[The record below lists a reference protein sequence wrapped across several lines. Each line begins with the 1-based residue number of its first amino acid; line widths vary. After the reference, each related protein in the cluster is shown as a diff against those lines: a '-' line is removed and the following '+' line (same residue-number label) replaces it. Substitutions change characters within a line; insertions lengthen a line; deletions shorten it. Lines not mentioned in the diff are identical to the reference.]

1 LWVTG
6 RICALYLTQLDKKK
20 WVLRVKRFL
29 PFVDH
34 CAAGSKNTFLRT
46 IKAMFLSGNCTSH
59 LQPLDMG
66 IIHAFKC
73 DIKSISF
80 ERLLP

>member
-1 LWVTG
+1 MDNWQDMCTLSYTARQG
-6 RICALYLTQLDKKK
+6 KMGAKR
-20 WVLRVKRFL
+20 KRFL
-29 PFVDH
+29 PFIDP
-34 CAAGSKNTFLRT
+34 CATGSKNTFLRT
-46 IKAMFLSGNCTSH
+46 IKAMFFPGNCTSH